1 MSKLDRNKIEF
12 NVAFNIDKE
21 MEEDSNIDIVARN
34 KAQYFMGLGQEIQ
47 KVKGESMWSS
57 QEGEGETLH
66 SARLFVF
73 TPAELKEYTRQ
84 IREGER

>member
-12 NVAFNIDKE
+12 NAGFAIDHE
-21 MEEDSNIDIVARN
+21 TAEDSNVDIVTRN
-34 KAQYFMGLGQEIQ
+34 KTQYIMGLGQEIQ
-47 KVKGESMWSS
+47 KVKGDSMWSS